1 MSTRSLIAVQR
12 GEEFDS
18 IYCHNDGYPSG
29 VGRKLFNY
37 YQDLAKIDQLIALGD
52 ISSLGAEIGTKHDFN
67 RPPDDVVNAY
77 GRDRGEKDIEA
88 RHAKSLKELFQHA
101 DGSDCEYVYLFKD
114 GAWNVTGHGQFR
126 AFGDGPGKDDE
137 PSPWRSLAL
146 FKEVR
151 HAQVD

>member
-29 VGRKLFNY
+29 VGNTLFKH
-37 YQDLAKIDQLIALGD
+37 YQDPAKIDQLIALGD

-67 RPPDDVVNAY
+67 RCPDGVVNAY
-77 GRDRGEKDIEA
+77 GRDRGEKGIEA

-101 DGSDCEYVYLFKD
+101 DRSDCEYVYLFKD
-114 GAWNVTGHGQFR
+114 GAWNFTGD
-126 AFGDGPGKDDE
+126 DGPG
-137 PSPWRSLAL
+137 PWHSLGPWRSLA
-146 FKEVR
+146 KEAR
-151 HAQVD
+151 NAQLD